1 MIHVRRQLV
10 YRNLDGT
17 GCKFHIQPLKTE
29 AGERDIP
36 LTKTAKKAL
45 MKQREYD
52 MLLGKRAKEQPV
64 DGLKNFVFLNHQGNQ
79 LAPQVL
85 DSALRNI
92 IKAYNKK
99 ELKQAD
105 KEHREPF
112 LLPHISAHI
121 LRHTFC
127 TRAAESGVDVKSLQ
141 YIMGHADI
149 TMTMERYNHVDEV
162 RVQNEMS
169 KTEGIVKIG

>member
-1 MIHVRRQLV
+1 MFSSITKVISLPHR
-10 YRNLDGT
+10 
-17 GCKFHIQPLKTE
+17 F
-29 AGERDIP
+29 
-36 LTKTAKKAL
+36 LT
-45 MKQREYD
+45 
-52 MLLGKRAKEQPV
+52 
-64 DGLKNFVFLNHQGNQ
+64 
-79 LAPQVL
+79 VL
-85 DSALRNI
+85 YATI

-105 KEHREPF
+105 KEHGEPF

>member
-1 MIHVRRQLV
+1 
-10 YRNLDGT
+10 
-17 GCKFHIQPLKTE
+17 
-29 AGERDIP
+29 
-36 LTKTAKKAL
+36 

-52 MLLGKRAKEQPV
+52 LLLGKRAKEQPV
-64 DGLKNFVFLNHQGNQ
+64 AGLKNFVFLNHQGNQ

-112 LLPHISAHI
+112 LLPHISAH
-121 LRHTFC
+121 
-127 TRAAESGVDVKSLQ
+127 G
-141 YIMGHADI
+141 
-149 TMTMERYNHVDEV
+149 
-162 RVQNEMS
+162 RVIIRTS
-169 KTEGIVKIG
+169 

>member
-52 MLLGKRAKEQPV
+52 LLLGKRAKEQPV
-64 DGLKNFVFLNHQGNQ
+64 AGLKNFVFLNHQGNQ
-79 LAPQVL
+79 LAPPG
-85 DSALRNI
+85 S
-92 IKAYNKK
+92 
-99 ELKQAD
+99 
-105 KEHREPF
+105 
-112 LLPHISAHI
+112 
-121 LRHTFC
+121 
-127 TRAAESGVDVKSLQ
+127 
-141 YIMGHADI
+141 
-149 TMTMERYNHVDEV
+149 
-162 RVQNEMS
+162 
-169 KTEGIVKIG
+169 

>member
-52 MLLGKRAKEQPV
+52 LLLGKRAKEQPV
-64 DGLKNFVFLNHQGNQ
+64 AGLKNFVFLNHQGNQ